1 MDQASPGTNPSNV
14 LKDCAGCGTS
24 VPRQDCHRNRY
35 GEYICRTC
43 QAAGIR
49 FSPKRR
55 RFHWLHRLIRIGRPW
70 FAYVAIAIA
79 VTVAIYMIIDRVA
92 SAPPAAAAE

>member
-1 MDQASPGTNPSNV
+1 MHQAPATSSSNV
-14 LKDCAGCGTS
+14 TKSCASCG
-24 VPRQDCHRNRY
+24 VDVARQDCHRNRY

-49 FSPKRR
+49 FSPQRR
-55 RFHWLHRLIRIGRPW
+55 RFHWLHRLVQVSRPW
-70 FAYVAIAIA
+70 LAYLAIALA

-92 SAPPAAAAE
+92 SAPAAAPAE